1 MTQTE
6 QYAADSLN
14 QARKALRDL
23 SERLGSLAMS
33 IKSSFKGD
41 WDATKLRELEK
52 FGYKVADEVTAT
64 NHDLDGIL

>member
-1 MTQTE
+1 MTQIE
-6 QYAADSLN
+6 QYASDSLN
-14 QARKALRDL
+14 QARKALKDL

-41 WDATKLRELEK
+41 WDAAKLHELEK
-52 FGYKVADEVTAT
+52 FGYRIADEVTST